1 MINLLNNTL
10 KPATA
15 LTAIGLAL
23 AIGGCQTIDKTPQS
37 NGNIP
42 APASSIPAA
51 IVLEAPPTD
60 GPIGIREGHESPD
73 ITPAAKASAPLYAW
87 TQYGDAGNL
96 SARAILPASSA
107 ACPSI
112 TIDGAASPMAK
123 RANGSGNTSVP
134 QDFSGIFMCQYDVP
148 MAAKTI
154 TIGAVTLAGH
164 VSDPQKV
171 AVIGDTGCR
180 VKGGTP
186 QNCNG
191 TGPATPWN
199 YAGIASAVSKENPDM
214 ILHVGDYHYR
224 EYCGSPS
231 SCKTAGVDPATVG
244 FKWESWEAD
253 FFKPS
258 GRMLSAAPLILTRG
272 NHEDCSR
279 AYKGWFYLLDPSST
293 YKQCETMSPSYKVSF
308 DNFQVAVIDTSNSNS
323 LKWSIPQL
331 TSAYNTVFSWA
342 KAAPSKPTWITTHV
356 PTMAATAYGLS
367 DKSLISASTGAGG
380 FPAEVAMN
388 LAGHV
393 HLFEKL
399 EFTDGNPPQM
409 VFGASGTRLEHHRLI
424 PRPVDCSRRHNRKEV
439 SCQLKTLHADPA
451 NFLSSLSFDYGIFT
465 SNGNDWS
472 VDVKTIDGQPPLN
485 FSILNDRASHTPS

>member
-10 KPATA
+10 KPAVA
-15 LTAIGLAL
+15 LVAIS
-23 AIGGCQTIDKTPQS
+23 ISFTHGGCQTIDKTSAPPPS
-37 NGNIP
+37 N
-42 APASSIPAA
+42 PAA
-51 IVLEAPPTD
+51 IVLDSPPTEA
-60 GPIGIREGHESPD
+60 PIGIREGHESPD

-96 SARAILPASSA
+96 SARAILPTSTAA

-112 TIDGAASPMAK
+112 TIDGITSGMSK
-123 RANGSGNTSVP
+123 RADGSGDTSVP
-134 QDFSGIFMCQYDVP
+134 RNFSSIIMCQYDVP
-148 MAAKTI
+148 MTAKTI
-154 TIGAVTLAGH
+154 TIGPMTLAGH
-164 VSDPQKV
+164 VSDPQKI

-191 TGPATPWN
+191 KGPATPWN
-199 YAGIASAVSKENPDM
+199 YAGIASAVSGENPDM

-224 EYCGSPS
+224 ERCESTS
-231 SCKTAGVDPATVG
+231 SCKNAGVDPATVG
-244 FKWESWEAD
+244 LKWESWEAD

-258 GRMLSAAPLILTRG
+258 GKMLSAAPLILTRG

-279 AYKGWFYLLDPSST
+279 AGTGWFYLLDPSNT
-293 YKQCETMSPSYKVSF
+293 YKQCETMSPSYKVTF
-308 DNFQVAVIDTSNSNS
+308 DHFQVAVIDTSNSNK

-331 TSAYNTVFSWA
+331 TSAYKTVFGWA

-367 DKSLISASTGAGG
+367 DKSLISASTKAAG

-409 VFGASGTRLEHHRLI
+409 VFGASGTRLEHHRLV
-424 PRPVDCSRRHNRKEV
+424 PRSADCSHWWRNKKKEV
-439 SCQLKTLHADPA
+439 SCQLKKLNADSTK
-451 NFLSSLSFDYGIFT
+451 FLSSLSFDYGIFT
-465 SNGNDWS
+465 SNGIDWN
-472 VDVKTIDGQPPLN
+472 VDVKTIDGQAPLN
-485 FSILNDRASHTPS
+485 FSIPKNRVVPTGS